1 MHAQEVIEE
10 WDCLE
15 TKQAL
20 AALLRGDSDAAAES
34 FGRMTWSLLAELA
47 REAGCPT
54 EGPLAWAI
62 WRKSNRER
70 HPREAVIA
78 MSHCGYLPFQGYPLV
93 RQTLTIP
100 IERYELT
107 CNDGSLMVTYT
118 FPADVPHYLRR
129 RAYELAMARL
139 KVDWADASQVY
150 VATSGQ
156 GYCVRRPAHMLPCT
170 CLAKKEN
177 PTC

>member
-1 MHAQEVIEE
+1 MHAQEAIEE
-10 WDCLE
+10 WDRLE
-15 TKQAL
+15 IKQAL

-34 FGRMTWSLLAELA
+34 LGRMTWSLLAELA

-62 WRKSNRER
+62 WRKSNHER
-70 HPREAVIA
+70 APRDAVIA
-78 MSHCGYLPFQGYPLV
+78 VGHCGYVPFQGYPLV
-93 RQTLTIP
+93 RQALTIP

-107 CNDGSLMVTYT
+107 CADGSFTITYT
-118 FPADVPHYLRR
+118 FPADVPHHLRR

-139 KVDWADASQVY
+139 KTDWPDTSQVY

-156 GYCVRRPAHMLPCT
+156 GYSVRRPSHLQPCT
-170 CLAKKEN
+170 CMADAE
-177 PTC
+177 PRS